1 MTFQQLS
8 YFLEVSKHGSVSAA
22 AKKLY
27 VSQSTISN
35 AIIALEAEVG
45 QPVFI
50 RSGKG
55 LTLTPRGERVLVYAK
70 RILESKDL
78 ITSQKAPKKQSVK
91 VACIHYTPAENA
103 FLRLLDEIPDI
114 SQFELA
120 MYDSR
125 FGSFTDGLIS
135 CELDI
140 AITFVIST
148 NHEQVEKVFENNGL
162 YYEKLTSIPVSVCIG
177 PGHPLYNEPCVNI
190 EALGDTAL
198 LDSADKKVSQT
209 GAFRGHLR
217 IHSSRAIVA
226 CPASVRQR
234 LLQSGLVYAITH
246 MRSAKERS
254 ESSRRYIPLNG
265 MNYYVYAAMDTNRP
279 HAPEVYRYLELLKE
293 EIAAY
298 TL

>member
-1 MTFQQLS
+1 MTFQQLT
-8 YFLEVSKHGSVSAA
+8 YFLEVSKCGSVSAA

-35 AIIALEAEVG
+35 AIIALESEVG

-50 RSGKG
+50 RSSKG
-55 LTLTPRGERVLVYAK
+55 LALTPRGERVLVHAK

-91 VACIHYTPAENA
+91 VGCIHYTPAENA

-140 AITFVIST
+140 AITFAIST
-148 NHEQVEKVFENNGL
+148 KYEQVEKGFETNGL
-162 YYEKLTSIPVSVCIG
+162 YYEKLTTIPVSVCIG
-177 PGHPLYNEPCVNI
+177 PGHPLYNESSVDI
-190 EALGDTAL
+190 EALGDSFL
-198 LDSADKKVSQT
+198 LDSPDRKVSKT
-209 GAFRGHLR
+209 GAFQGHLR
-217 IHSSRAIVA
+217 MHSSRSIIA
-226 CPASVRQR
+226 CPVSVREK
-234 LLQSGLVYAITH
+234 LLQSGLAYAITH

-254 ESSRRYIPLNG
+254 ESSGRYIPLNG

-293 EIAAY
+293 EIANY